1 MKAFVNRLIFVVVF
15 RWWLFRTMLPHLR
28 GRLYVFRDAPDWFIK
43 EVTLAASASHEELSQ
58 LDDELIR
65 YLREAIA
72 EYKLR
77 FPA

>member
-1 MKAFVNRLIFVVVF
+1 MKAFVNRLIFGVVF
-15 RWWLFRTMLPHLR
+15 RWWLFRTMLPHLM
-28 GRLYVFRDAPDWFIK
+28 GRLYVFRNAPDGFIK
-43 EVTLAASASHEELSQ
+43 EVVLAAPASREELVK
-58 LDDELIR
+58 LDHEFVQ

>member
-1 MKAFVNRLIFVVVF
+1 MKTFINRVIFGVVF
-15 RWWLFRTMLPHLR
+15 RWWLYRTMLSHLR

-43 EVTLAASASHEELSQ
+43 EIILTAPADREGLNQ
-58 LDDELIR
+58 LDDGLIR

>member
-1 MKAFVNRLIFVVVF
+1 MKAFVNRLIFGVVF
-15 RWWLFRTMLPHLR
+15 RWWLFRTMLPHLM

-43 EVTLAASASHEELSQ
+43 EVILAAPVSREELGE
-58 LDDELIR
+58 LDHELVL
-65 YLREAIA
+65 YLLEAIA

>member
-1 MKAFVNRLIFVVVF
+1 MKTFVNRLIFGVVF
-15 RWWLFRTMLPHLR
+15 RWWLFRTMLPHLM
-28 GRLYVFRDAPDWFIK
+28 GRLYVFRNAPDWFIK
-43 EVTLAASASHEELSQ
+43 EVILDEPVSREELSQ
-58 LDDELIR
+58 LDDELTS